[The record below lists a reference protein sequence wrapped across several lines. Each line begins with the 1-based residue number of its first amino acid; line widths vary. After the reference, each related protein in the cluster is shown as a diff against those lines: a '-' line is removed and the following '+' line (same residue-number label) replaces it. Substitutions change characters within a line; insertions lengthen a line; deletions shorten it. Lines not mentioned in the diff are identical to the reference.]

1 MITKEDLERLL
12 EQLTEDPKKV
22 FITDEDFKLL
32 SSVMTV
38 WRPDLMQEFV
48 ALMDEVEA
56 LSKVGSPVIF
66 DTGILKLMEKNSDL
80 IDKITEELELRKEY
94 DDHFRREHRKY
105 FRFRKEEKKF

>member
-48 ALMDEVEA
+48 ALTDEVEA
-56 LSKVGSPVIF
+56 LSRVGSSVIF
-66 DTGILKLMEKNSDL
+66 DAGILKLMEKYSDL
-80 IDKITEELELRKEY
+80 IDKITEEVELIKQY
-94 DDHFRREHRKY
+94 DDHFRRGHRKY
-105 FRFRKEEKKF
+105 FRFRKEEKR